1 MTAMANVLA
10 ISSQVARGHIGLSAA
25 VPALQRLGH
34 EVWALPTIILSNH
47 PGHEHVSG
55 FRVEPVALDRMIDA
69 LDANGWLGDV
79 DAVLSGYL
87 PSADHVL
94 AVGRIVRRLRARK
107 RTFFLCDP
115 VLGDHPKGIYLD
127 GHAATAIRNDLLP
140 LADLTT
146 PNRFELGWL
155 TGRPTDSLDD
165 VASAARALGCPDV
178 VVTSAAR
185 QEGQFFNM
193 HVSASG
199 IASCSVAAV
208 DDAPHGTGDLF
219 AGLMLGHHLAGQGVT
234 DAMARAARGVALAL
248 AASAGQDEL
257 VLVPVLDEVA
267 SAPPVPIRT
276 P

>member
-1 MTAMANVLA
+1 MAKVLA

-34 EVWALPTIILSNH
+34 EVWPLPTTILSNH
-47 PGHEHVSG
+47 PGHAHVSG
-55 FRVEPVALDRMIDA
+55 LRVEPVALDRMVDA
-69 LDANGWLGDV
+69 LEANGWLGEV

-94 AVGRIVRRLRARK
+94 AVGRLVRRLRARK
-107 RTFFLCDP
+107 RTYFLCDP

-140 LADLTT
+140 LADMTT

-155 TGRPTDSLDD
+155 TGRPTEALDD
-165 VASAARALGCPDV
+165 VAGAARALGCPDV

-185 QEGQFFNM
+185 QAGQLFNM
-193 HVSASG
+193 HVSAAG
-199 IASCSVAAV
+199 VASCSVAAI

-219 AGLMLGHHLAGQGVT
+219 AGLILGHHLGGHSLT

-248 AASAGQDEL
+248 AATAGQDEL
-257 VLVPVLDEVA
+257 VLVPLLDEIV
-267 SAPPVPIRT
+267 SAPPVPIHL